1 MKSFLT
7 IRGNLL
13 LINLVVIGLVLWL
26 AISFLHIALMQRHDA
41 LRLQTS
47 LETERIIFNT
57 NNALAKERDIFD
69 HYLNSPEK
77 LTNRQFEQLK
87 AAGLESDAMLG
98 NTIALVSKDTNDDQI
113 FRHLPTKRSVLQEQI
128 DSLKKHQHTLAA
140 YREESLSHY
149 FASND
154 VSQHAIHPKLF
165 DTQTDVIAD
174 LVGLAKSLKYLP
186 NYNATSIAHYHELL
200 NELLVA
206 NVELARKNTA
216 MNGAIDSNRKISLE
230 EQLQIA
236 VLSQSVDRRLADIV
250 ALTKASESSH
260 QLVPI
265 ATQALHVYKTHYAW
279 VTNVTR
285 SDASSRYHS
294 ERAIY
299 DWRLRMTNLSSL
311 TAELANATH
320 ESIEVLVD
328 EYGVRANRNLVI
340 DIILV
345 FICFA
350 ITFASVAINR
360 RVKQYAFHDS
370 LTKLPNRRHFESTLK
385 NISES
390 DSQMQ
395 AVIFVDLDRFKAI
408 NDNYGHTIGDELL
421 MEVASRLL
429 ATCKTAHL
437 LARMGGD
444 EFAVFIDDMDSENAV
459 EAMAQRM
466 VTAVESD
473 IVIRDLILN
482 VGASAGVCISPVDC
496 MGGIELL
503 KNSDIAMYHSKT
515 TRLNSVFRFTKEMA
529 ADYHQRLQLET
540 DLRKAVDNNDLQLV
554 YQPKVCTTTGQ
565 VPCVEALLRWPH
577 AERGFVSPAQF
588 IPVAEE
594 IGLMSTIGLWALN
607 EACREVSLLQKSS
620 LPQLQVAVNIS
631 AQQFSDTKFVDNV
644 YNALDKHGLDHQSLE
659 LEVTESL
666 VMNDVKRVISMLN
679 TLRNSGISIAID
691 DFGTGYSS
699 LQYLQ
704 ELPLDTLKI
713 DRAFILALDDSD
725 PGSSVANSIV
735 QLAKLFNLETVAE
748 GVETDD
754 QELKIRSLGV
764 HYIQGYLYSKPV
776 SASELSTAIRDISEK
791 VDRQKYLAQQR
802 AA

>member
-1 MKSFLT
+1 M
-7 IRGNLL
+7 
-13 LINLVVIGLVLWL
+13 
-26 AISFLHIALMQRHDA
+26 
-41 LRLQTS
+41 
-47 LETERIIFNT
+47 
-57 NNALAKERDIFD
+57 
-69 HYLNSPEK
+69 
-77 LTNRQFEQLK
+77 
-87 AAGLESDAMLG
+87 
-98 NTIALVSKDTNDDQI
+98 
-113 FRHLPTKRSVLQEQI
+113 
-128 DSLKKHQHTLAA
+128 
-140 YREESLSHY
+140 
-149 FASND
+149 
-154 VSQHAIHPKLF
+154 
-165 DTQTDVIAD
+165 
-174 LVGLAKSLKYLP
+174 P

-200 NELLVA
+200 NELLVT

-216 MNGAIDSNRKISLE
+216 MNRAIDSNRKISLE

-236 VLSQSVDRRLADIV
+236 VLSQSVDRRLTDIV
-250 ALTKASESSH
+250 ALTKASESSF

-265 ATQALHVYKTHYAW
+265 ATQALHIYQTHYAW
-279 VTNVTR
+279 VTKITR
-285 SDASSRYHS
+285 SDTSSQYYS
-294 ERAIY
+294 EKALN
-299 DWRLRMTNLSSL
+299 DWRLRMTNLSGL
-311 TAELANATH
+311 TTELADATH

-350 ITFASVAINR
+350 ITFVSVAINR

-429 ATCKTAHL
+429 ATCKPAHL

-444 EFAVFIDDMDSENAV
+444 EFAVFIDDMDSEDAV
-459 EAMAQRM
+459 EAMAHRM

-565 VPCVEALLRWPH
+565 VTCVEALLRWPH
-577 AERGFVSPAQF
+577 AERGFVSPSQF

-631 AQQFSDTKFVDNV
+631 AQQFSDTKFVDSV

-725 PGSSVANSIV
+725 PDSSVANSIV

-748 GVETDD
+748 GIETDD

-776 SASELSTAIRDISEK
+776 SASELPTAIRDISEK
-791 VDRQKYLAQQR
+791 VDRQKCLTQQR